1 MYIFIYLHIYTTIQT
16 FVVSRI
22 KNVCIKQICK
32 DLKIK
37 LGKKFIKVNVVLL
50 KFVFKKS
57 NQRILGGGD
66 FDKNKS
72 CLSAY

>member
-1 MYIFIYLHIYTTIQT
+1 M
-16 FVVSRI
+16 VSRI

-37 LGKKFIKVNVVLL
+37 LGKKCIKVNVVLL

-57 NQRILGGGD
+57 NQRILGGGTLI
-66 FDKNKS
+66 KIRVVYQHIRKIS
-72 CLSAY
+72 